1 MNQRFVLELDQ
12 EELLAVCKALNVAA
26 YYAPVKEGSTP
37 IHSVFGKATKLLP
50 PGLYDEGSE
59 RAQRLL
65 AKVQAGAGDALA
77 ADYMRIADEIE
88 FLMISVKHKSE
99 EQRSEASRILE
110 RLEELRGRRVK

>member
-1 MNQRFVLELDQ
+1 MSPRFVLELDQ

-26 YYAPVKEGSTP
+26 YYAPTNRGGMP

-65 AKVQAGAGDALA
+65 AKVQAGAGEVIPKHIL
-77 ADYMRIADEIE
+77 EIRE
-88 FLMISVKHKSE
+88 NLSVLEKCL
-99 EQRSEASRILE
+99 EASDAAVAKIRRAVEVIE
-110 RLEELRGRRVK
+110 RNL